1 MFVKQVIIEGFLTYK
16 DQTALEYFDPKVN
29 TVVGPN
35 GSGKSNF
42 FKAIRFVLGDLLATS
57 RSEERRGLLHEGVG
71 HGSSSAYVELVL
83 DNSDG
88 RIPIDS
94 SEVRLRRTIS
104 LKKDEYSL
112 DRKHVTKTEVVNL
125 LESAGFSRAN
135 PYYIVQQ
142 GKIRD
147 LAVMTD
153 KNRLELLKEVGGTK
167 IYEERRKESL
177 DLMKDASMKKK
188 EIEDMLK
195 FFEDKVAELEGDKE
209 ELVNYLKLDKQ
220 RRVAEYSIFDRDL
233 QTTNASLQTIERQ
246 RDEIVSKSNTA
257 HEEASRAKVERKK
270 AERESDQLKTK
281 TEELKTELEQMNAQR
296 LDETQKQTAL
306 GLELEEIR
314 AAGKDSV
321 DGHKVVSAQLADLD
335 RDIGQAQKKLEEE
348 EGNLKR
354 YVSQEKEAEKKI
366 TQSKHRLQQ
375 LYQKEGRK
383 NQFTSKQERDKWI
396 RKEVKEIQSVLAKK
410 EASLAAL
417 RNQHDRS
424 LQSTAD
430 QEGKITSETAKVKE
444 KEGELE
450 TILGGLK
457 ECRKSKG
464 DLQEERKLLWK
475 KESKLDKEISGARTS
490 VQKKERQVDSSVA
503 RDIQNGL
510 KSLQRIV
517 QQHKIAGVHG
527 PIIELFECKD
537 TYNTAVEATAGNV
550 LFHVVVDS
558 DEVATQIIA
567 HLNWENGGRLSFIPL
582 NRIHAPRV
590 SYPNQYGKDVIP
602 LVKVVKH
609 KPVYQKAMAH
619 VFGRTLLCR
628 TIDLASEVALSAN
641 LNCVTLDGDQASH
654 KGSLTGGYYEERHS
668 KLENMKQLK
677 DIRSKFE
684 ALGLDHAKLKE
695 DISRVDQEVSHAL
708 GEIQKQEAKYNR
720 TKGEIQTMSHALK
733 TIQTQ
738 TEAARAQAAER
749 EAQMEDLSASVAQL
763 TDQRGALSGELGTD
777 LVSQLIPQEQAEIRT
792 LNAEVKATETAL
804 GALQTQRMEVET
816 LRNQMKTNL
825 DSNLLKQ
832 KESLEKRLSTLGDQ
846 KSTEAS
852 YKEKEA
858 DLEKVNTAMET
869 MAAQVEAME
878 REVEAHQGTLA
889 DLHKTIERC
898 KAAEASDAAQDQ
910 AGELEKLTA
919 KKQALAHKRQDLETK
934 IRDLGSLPSDAF
946 GNQGD
951 KSKKALLQMQDRVQK
966 QLKKFS
972 HVNKKALD
980 QYMSFT
986 EQRDE
991 YSRCFR
997 EQKRE
1002 ETKISE
1008 LIEALDMQKDELL
1021 ERTFKGVAREFIR
1034 TFTELVPQGAGE
1046 LVMIR
1051 SLVQGSHGGSKTNRY
1066 SGVSCKVC
1074 FGGEE
1079 TKKMEQLSGGQKTV
1093 VALAL
1098 IFAIQRCD
1106 RAPFYL
1112 FDEID
1117 AALDPQYRIN
1127 VANIIARQANNGQ
1140 NPTQFI
1146 QTTFSPELVNI
1157 ADHVYGV
1164 TFKNKCS
1171 FVDLIDKEEGL
1182 EFVKNDHQP
1191 QPRSAAKEAAAG
1203 KRKRP
1208 QRVAA

>member
-16 DQTALEYFDPKVN
+16 DQTALEHFDPKVN

-42 FKAIRFVLGDLLATS
+42 FKAIRFVLGDLLSTS
-57 RSEERRGLLHEGVG
+57 RSEERRALLHEGVG

-83 DNSDG
+83 DNSEG
-88 RIPIDS
+88 RIPVES
-94 SEVRLRRTIS
+94 SEVRLRRTIT

-112 DRKHVTKTEVVNL
+112 ERKHVTKTEVVNL

-177 DLMKDASMKKK
+177 DLIEDAKAKKK
-188 EIEDMLK
+188 EIQDMLT
-195 FFEDKVAELEGDKE
+195 FFEDKVSELEGDKE
-209 ELVNYLKLDKQ
+209 ELVSYLQLDKQ
-220 RRVAEYSIFDRDL
+220 RRVVEFCIFDRDL
-233 QTTNASLQTIERQ
+233 QTTNASLQSIEAQ
-246 RDEIVSKSNTA
+246 REDMVSKSNTA
-257 HEEASRAKVERKK
+257 HEEGSRAKVDRKK
-270 AERESDQLKTK
+270 AEKEIGRV
-281 TEELKTELEQMNAQR
+281 NVR
-296 LDETQKQTAL
+296 LDELKAEQEQLVAQKLSETEKKTAI
-306 GLELEEIR
+306 GLELEELR
-314 AAGKDSV
+314 MTGQDSAASHEALTVQIAEVEKDIEAT
-321 DGHKVVSAQLADLD
+321 KTDLNAAEG
-335 RDIGQAQKKLEEE
+335 RIKAFTEQEREMETDIMQTE
-348 EGNLKR
+348 
-354 YVSQEKEAEKKI
+354 
-366 TQSKHRLQQ
+366 HRLQQ
-375 LYQKEGRK
+375 LYQREGAKEKFSSKRERDDWIHKEIKEIDSILSKKEGSLE
-383 NQFTSKQERDKWI
+383 TL
-396 RKEVKEIQSVLAKK
+396 EIQHTRASKANAEQEEEVAKYK
-410 EASLAAL
+410 E
-417 RNQHDRS
+417 
-424 LQSTAD
+424 
-430 QEGKITSETAKVKE
+430 EMKVKE
-444 KEGELE
+444 DEQSG
-450 TILGGLK
+450 ILSALK
-457 ECRKSKG
+457 ELRRTKG
-464 DLQEERKLLWK
+464 DLQEQRKLLWK
-475 KESKLDKEISGARTS
+475 KESKLEKEISATKAAM
-490 VQKKERQVDSSVA
+490 QKKERQVDSSVA

-510 KSLQRIV
+510 NSLQRIV
-517 QQHKIAGVHG
+517 QQHNIKGVHG

-558 DEVATQIIA
+558 DDVATQIIS
-567 HLNWENGGRLSFIPL
+567 HLNRGNGGRLSFIPL

-590 SYPNQYGKDVIP
+590 NYPNQYGKDVIP
-602 LVKVVKH
+602 LLKVVKH
-609 KPVYQKAMAH
+609 KPIYQKAMAH

-677 DIRSKFE
+677 EIRSTYDSLVEE
-684 ALGLDHAKLKE
+684 AGKLKE
-695 DISRVDQEVSHAL
+695 DITGVDQMVSHSL

-720 TKGEIQTMSHALK
+720 SKSEIQSMSHNMKTLVLQIDGSKAQAVERESSMADLK
-733 TIQTQ
+733 TSVMQLKDKH
-738 TEAARAQAAER
+738 AV
-749 EAQMEDLSASVAQL
+749 LSS
-763 TDQRGALSGELGTD
+763 ELGTE
-777 LVSQLIPQEQAEIRT
+777 LVSQLTEGEQDEIKNLNAQTKASQAELVR
-792 LNAEVKATETAL
+792 
-804 GALQTQRMEVET
+804 LQTERMEVET
-816 LRNQMKTNL
+816 VRNGLKTNL

-832 KESLEKRLSTLGDQ
+832 KDALQKRLSGSENPKAAEESL
-846 KSTEAS
+846 S
-852 YKEKEA
+852 EKEA
-858 DLEKVNTAMET
+858 EMNKAIQTIADLVAQLQDSEKEISSNLATLKDLEEV
-869 MAAQVEAME
+869 VEKCKN
-878 REVEAHQGTLA
+878 VEM
-889 DLHKTIERC
+889 
-898 KAAEASDAAQDQ
+898 SDAAQDQ
-910 AGELEKLTA
+910 AGELEKLMN
-919 KKQALAHKRQDLETK
+919 KKQTLQHKRQDLENK

-946 GNQGD
+946 GSHGE
-951 KSKKALLQMQDRVQK
+951 KSKKVLLQLQDKVQR

-980 QYMSFT
+980 QYMNFT
-986 EQRDE
+986 DQRDE
-991 YSRCFR
+991 YSRR
-997 EQKRE
+997 HKEQVRE
-1002 ETKISE
+1002 EAKISE
-1008 LIEALDMQKDELL
+1008 LIDALDMQKDELL
-1021 ERTFKGVAREFIR
+1021 ERTFKGVAREFVR
-1034 TFTELVPQGAGE
+1034 TFTELVPQGSGQ

-1051 SLVQGSHGGSKTNRY
+1051 SLVQSGQSMVKKY

-1127 VANIIARQANNGQ
+1127 VANIISRQANDGQ

-1146 QTTFSPELVNI
+1146 QTTFAPELVNV

-1164 TFKNKCS
+1164 TYKNKVS
-1171 FVDLIDKEEGL
+1171 SVDLIDKEEGL
-1182 EFVKNDHQP
+1182 SFLKMDTQAEQEV
-1191 QPRSAAKEAAAG
+1191 G
-1203 KRKRP
+1203 KRKR
-1208 QRVAA
+1208 RS

>member
-1 MFVKQVIIEGFLTYK
+1 MFVKQVVIEGFLTYK

-42 FKAIRFVLGDLLATS
+42 FKAIRFVLGDLLSTS

-88 RIPIDS
+88 RIPVES
-94 SEVRLRRTIS
+94 SEVRLRRTIT

-112 DRKHVTKTEVVNL
+112 ERKHVTKTEVVNL

-153 KNRLELLKEVGGTK
+153 KARLELLKEVGGTK

-177 DLMKDASMKKK
+177 DLMKDAGAKKK
-188 EIEDMLK
+188 EIEDMLN
-195 FFEDKVAELEGDKE
+195 FFEDKVSELEGDKE
-209 ELVNYLKLDKQ
+209 ELVNYLNLDKQ
-220 RRVAEYSIFDRDL
+220 RRVVEYSIFDRDL
-233 QTTNASLQTIERQ
+233 QTTNASLQKIEKQ
-246 RDEIVSKSNTA
+246 REVIVSKSNTA
-257 HEEASRAKVERKK
+257 YEEASRAKVNRKK
-270 AERESDQLKTK
+270 AEKEKARVSAKVD
-281 TEELKTELEQMNAQR
+281 ELKGEQEQLATQKLE
-296 LDETQKQTAL
+296 ETQKKTAIS
-306 GLELEEIR
+306 LELEELKST
-314 AAGKDSV
+314 GKDSV
-321 DGHKVVSAQLADLD
+321 ASHKALTDQLADLSK
-335 RDIGQAQKKLEEE
+335 DIVSAEKELETE
-348 EGNLKR
+348 EGNLKSH
-354 YVSQEKEAEKKI
+354 VTQEKQKEADIMQTE
-366 TQSKHRLQQ
+366 QRLQQ
-375 LYQKEGRK
+375 LYQKQGRK
-383 NQFTSKQERDKWI
+383 NQFNSKKERDHWI
-396 RKEVKEIQSVLAKK
+396 NNEIKEIDSALQKK
-410 EASLAAL
+410 EASLATLEA
-417 RNQHDRS
+417 QHEQIS
-424 LQSTAD
+424 KTTAE
-430 QEGKITSETAKVKE
+430 QEETIRRQREDIKSKE
-444 KEGELE
+444 KEQDD
-450 TILGGLK
+450 ILGALK
-457 ECRKSKG
+457 EFRKTKG

-475 KESKLDKEISGARTS
+475 NESKLDKETTAARTS
-490 VQKKERQVDSSVA
+490 MQKKERQVDSSVA

-517 QQHKIAGVHG
+517 QQHNIQGVHG

-558 DEVATQIIA
+558 DEVATRIIS
-567 HLNWENGGRLSFIPL
+567 HLNRGNGGRLSFIPL

-590 SYPNQYGKDVIP
+590 NYPNQYGKDVIP
-602 LVKVVKH
+602 LLKIVKH
-609 KPVYQKAMAH
+609 KPIYQKAMAH

-677 DIRSKFE
+677 EIRSKFDTLSADSE
-684 ALGLDHAKLKE
+684 KLKE
-695 DISRVDQEVSHAL
+695 DISSVDQKVSHAL
-708 GEIQKQEAKYNR
+708 GEIQKEEAKYNR
-720 TKGEIQTMSHALK
+720 SKSEIQTLSHDLK
-733 TIQTQ
+733 TLVLQVDANKKQ
-738 TEAARAQAAER
+738 VAER
-749 EAQMEDLSASVAQL
+749 ETAIEDLNSGLRQL
-763 TDQRGALSGELGTD
+763 RDQHETLSSELGTD
-777 LVSQLIPQEQAEIRT
+777 LVTQLSKSEQREIKT
-792 LNAEVKATETAL
+792 LNAQMKTARAEL
-804 GALQTQRMEVET
+804 TKLQTERMEIET
-816 LRNQMKTNL
+816 LRNQLATNL

-832 KESLEKRLSTLGDQ
+832 RESLEKRLSSSGDP
-846 KSTEAS
+846 KAAEESF
-852 YKEKEA
+852 KEKEA
-858 DLEKVNTAMET
+858 ELEKTIRTLKDIEVQAEGIEKEMESNQTALTDLEKEIDTCKGMES
-869 MAAQVEAME
+869 
-878 REVEAHQGTLA
+878 
-889 DLHKTIERC
+889 
-898 KAAEASDAAQDQ
+898 SDAAQDQ
-910 AGELEKLTA
+910 AGELEKLTN
-919 KKQALAHKRQDLETK
+919 KKQTLQHRRQELENK

-946 GNQGD
+946 GTHGD
-951 KSKKALLQMQDRVQK
+951 KSKDSLLRLQDKVLK

-980 QYMSFT
+980 QYMNFS

-991 YSRCFR
+991 YSRRFK

-1002 ETKISE
+1002 EAKISE
-1008 LIEALDMQKDELL
+1008 LINALDMQKDELL
-1021 ERTFKGVAREFIR
+1021 ERTFKGVAREFVR

-1051 SLVQGSHGGSKTNRY
+1051 SFVQEGQSKVKRY

-1127 VANIIARQANNGQ
+1127 VANIISRQANDGQ

-1146 QTTFSPELVNI
+1146 QTTFAPELVNI

-1164 TFKNKCS
+1164 TFKNKVS
-1171 FVDLIDKEEGL
+1171 SVDLIDKEEGL
-1182 EFVKNDHQP
+1182 SFLKMDNQP
-1191 QPRSAAKEAAAG
+1191 DQEVG
-1203 KRKRP
+1203 KRKR
-1208 QRVAA
+1208 RAR

>member
-1 MFVKQVIIEGFLTYK
+1 MYVKQVVLQGFLTYK
-16 DQTALEYFDPKVN
+16 ETTALEYFDPKVN

-42 FKAIRFVLGDLLATS
+42 FKAIRFVLGDLLSTS

-88 RIPIDS
+88 RIPVDG

-112 DRKHVTKTEVVNL
+112 DRKHVTKTEVINL

-177 DLMKDASMKKK
+177 DLMKDAGLKKK

-195 FFEDKVAELEGDKE
+195 FFEDKVTELEGDKE
-209 ELVNYLKLDKQ
+209 ELVNYLRLDKQ
-220 RRVAEYSIFDRDL
+220 RRVIEYSIFDRDL
-233 QTTNASLQTIERQ
+233 QSTNTSLQAIEKKR
-246 RDEIVSKSNTA
+246 EETVSKSNAA
-257 HEEASRAKVERKK
+257 HEDMSRAKVERKK
-270 AERESDQLKTK
+270 AEKDSAQIRAKLDDLKAEQEQLATQK
-281 TEELKTELEQMNAQR
+281 
-296 LDETQKQTAL
+296 LDETQKKTAL
-306 GLELEEIR
+306 GLELEEMKST
-314 AAGKDSV
+314 GKDSV
-321 DGHKVVSAQLADLD
+321 DVHKSLSSQVAELS
-335 RDIGQAQKKLEEE
+335 RDIEQAKGDLATV
-348 EGNLKR
+348 EGDMNS
-354 YVSQEKEAEKKI
+354 YVSQEKQMESDI
-366 TQSKHRLQQ
+366 MQSEQRLQN

-383 NQFTSKQERDKWI
+383 KQFNSKQGRDKWI
-396 RKEVKEIQSVLAKK
+396 KQEIKEIQTVLKKK
-410 EASLAAL
+410 ESSLATIEK
-417 RNQHDRS
+417 QHS
-424 LQSTAD
+424 QASKLSAD
-430 QEGKITSETAKVKE
+430 QEEQIRTQDKQMKERETEQQGILSE
-444 KEGELE
+444 
-450 TILGGLK
+450 LK
-457 ECRKSKG
+457 QFRKSKIE
-464 DLQEERKLLWK
+464 LQEERKLLWK
-475 KESKLDKEISGARTS
+475 NESKLEKEITS
-490 VQKKERQVDSSVA
+490 VKATMQKKERQVDSSVA
-503 RDIQNGL
+503 RDIQKGL
-510 KSLQRIV
+510 KSLQKIV
-517 QQHKIAGVHG
+517 HQHKIEGVHG
-527 PIIELFECKD
+527 PIIELLECKD

-558 DEVATQIIA
+558 DEVATKIIS
-567 HLNWENGGRLSFIPL
+567 HLNRENGGRVSFIPL
-582 NRIHAPRV
+582 NRIQAPKV
-590 SYPNQYGKDVIP
+590 NYPTQYGKDVIP
-602 LVKVVKH
+602 LLKVVKH
-609 KPVYQKAMAH
+609 KPLFQKAMAH

-654 KGSLTGGYYEERHS
+654 KGSLTGGYYEIRRS

-677 DIRSKFE
+677 EIRMKFDD
-684 ALGLDHAKLKE
+684 LSSQSGKLKE
-695 DISRVDQEVSHAL
+695 EISSVDQKVSHIL
-708 GEIQKQEAKYNR
+708 GEIQKHEAKYNR
-720 TKGEIQTMSHALK
+720 AKNQIQGLSHDLK
-733 TIQTQ
+733 TLVVQVDANK
-738 TEAARAQAAER
+738 EQAADR
-749 EAQMEDLSASVAQL
+749 VKSIEDLTLGVMQL
-763 TDQRGALSGELGTD
+763 KEQHQALSDELGTE
-777 LVSQLIPQEQAEIRT
+777 LVSQLSKKEQEEVKT
-792 LNAEVKATETAL
+792 LNLQVKKMQKDLME
-804 GALQTQRMEVET
+804 LQTKRMEIET
-816 LRNQMKTNL
+816 EKNQLKTNL
-825 DSNLLKQ
+825 DTNLLKQ
-832 KESLEKRLSTLGDQ
+832 KDSLEARLSSIGDPKAAETL
-846 KSTEAS
+846 
-852 YKEKEA
+852 YKEKGQEIDKIVKAIGIIEA
-858 DLEKVNTAMET
+858 QIGSVEKEVASYQTKLSDLE
-869 MAAQVEAME
+869 
-878 REVEAHQGTLA
+878 EV
-889 DLHKTIERC
+889 IEKS
-898 KAAEASDAAQDQ
+898 KAIEASDAAHDQ
-910 AGELEKLTA
+910 AGELEILTS
-919 KKQALAHKRQDLETK
+919 KKQNLLHKKQDLENK

-946 GNQGD
+946 GNHGD
-951 KSKKALLQMQDRVQK
+951 KSKKSLLQLQDKVQN

-980 QYMSFT
+980 QYMNFT

-991 YSRCFR
+991 YSRRFK

-1002 ETKISE
+1002 EAKISE
-1008 LIEALDMQKDELL
+1008 LIDALDMQKDELL
-1021 ERTFKGVAREFIR
+1021 ERTFKGVAREFVR
-1034 TFTELVPQGAGE
+1034 TFTELVPQGSGE

-1051 SLVQGSHGGSKTNRY
+1051 SFVQSGQSKAKKY

-1127 VANIIARQANNGQ
+1127 VANIISRQANDGQ

-1146 QTTFSPELVNI
+1146 QTTFAPELVKI

-1164 TFKNKCS
+1164 TFKNKVS
-1171 FVDLIDKEEGL
+1171 SVDLIDKEEGL
-1182 EFVKNDHQP
+1182 NFISTVDKNP
-1191 QPRSAAKEAAAG
+1191 ESGG
-1203 KRKRP
+1203 KRKR
-1208 QRVAA
+1208 